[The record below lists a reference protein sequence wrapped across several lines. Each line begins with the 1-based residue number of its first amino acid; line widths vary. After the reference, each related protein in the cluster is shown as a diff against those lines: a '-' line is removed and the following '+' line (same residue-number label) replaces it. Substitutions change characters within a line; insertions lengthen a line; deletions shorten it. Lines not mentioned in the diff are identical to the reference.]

1 MSKVLIV
8 TDAWHPQTNGVVRC
22 LETLGSQLIAMGHA
36 VRYLTPQGFWTV
48 PLPTYPE
55 IALSLV
61 GVATI
66 AAIIEREAPDHL
78 HIATEGP
85 LGLIARYACLD
96 AGLRF
101 TTSYHTRYPE
111 YVAARIPVP
120 ADWTY
125 GFLRWFHSAAEAT
138 LVPTRSM
145 LNELAEREFVNL
157 REWTRG
163 VDPNRFSPGPK
174 TQFADLPG
182 PHLLYVGRVAV
193 EKNIEAFLALKTPGS
208 KIVVGDGPARA
219 ELEAR
224 YPDASFMGR
233 RTGEELSAIYRSADV
248 FVFPSKT
255 DTFGN
260 VMIEALS
267 SGLPVAAYP
276 VTGPIDVLTDP
287 ACGALDDDLQL
298 AVERALT
305 LSREAARAHAA
316 RFTWSHCAELFLAAL
331 VPAQRLASK
340 AA

>member
-1 MSKVLIV
+1 
-8 TDAWHPQTNGVVRC
+8 
-22 LETLGSQLIAMGHA
+22 
-36 VRYLTPQGFWTV
+36 
-48 PLPTYPE
+48 
-55 IALSLV
+55 
-61 GVATI
+61 
-66 AAIIEREAPDHL
+66 
-78 HIATEGP
+78 
-85 LGLIARYACLD
+85 
-96 AGLRF
+96 
-101 TTSYHTRYPE
+101 
-111 YVAARIPVP
+111 
-120 ADWTY
+120 
-125 GFLRWFHSAAEAT
+125 
-138 LVPTRSM
+138 
-145 LNELAEREFVNL
+145 
-157 REWTRG
+157 TRG
-163 VDPNRFSPGPK
+163 VDPNQFSPGPK

-182 PHLLYVGRVAV
+182 PHLLYVGRIAV
-193 EKNIEAFLALKTPGS
+193 EKNIEAFLALKTPGT

-224 YPDASFMGR
+224 YPDAIFMGR
-233 RTGEELSAIYRSADV
+233 RTGEELSGIYRSADV

-276 VTGPIDVLTDP
+276 VIGPIDVLTDP
-287 ACGALDDDLQL
+287 ACGALDEDLQL